1 MNDHQ
6 IMIIR
11 RSSNRSA
18 LLSDENFVVVT
29 GIDAPEDDLLIDK
42 FKSSYPDLTEQQ
54 RSSLQIITASC
65 SMSDRRKIYA
75 KPNVLFISGRIL
87 VVDLLANRI
96 PVHKI
101 NGLIVLNA
109 HRVVENCLEAFICRL
124 FRSKNRSGFIKGMS
138 ETAHSFCSEINRLDR
153 AMRYM
158 FLKRLSLWPRF
169 HVNVTESFQ
178 KRASP
183 EVIELRLP
191 LTELMKKIQYSLMQ
205 LISTCLKEIAR
216 SNLSILCDF
225 ENLSAENVIC
235 WNLRQYYARHFYPIW
250 HQLNPKTKRTLDDI
264 KLLKRL
270 LFSLTSDDCVTF
282 YQMVTSIQDGI
293 KSLSMNSVISDWIFW
308 EPTEVF
314 FVSAKKRLELPVPA
328 NRRDRPIRPDDEEL
342 FGSDEE
348 ETNRAVVD
356 DDLELATLENNQKW
370 DTFYDV
376 MQEIKA
382 SITSDQEMMV
392 TVFVLVENDRTAEK
406 LEQVLESGSRNVLR
420 EMLQRKKKSF
430 QDLIAEIQTDDSES
444 QNVEDAE
451 AANPDDL
458 SQGANANVTM
468 MTQTV
473 TVKNSETGED
483 QQVLLNVVF
492 HCFRTEAPLSF
503 ENKLYYYKPWYTIF
517 YDYNIACIRMLE
529 VYQAAYCSPKICR
542 IYLLIYDGSA
552 EEQKY
557 FSNLKLEKDNFERL
571 IREKCSMVIPVER
584 DGRSGLNLDLIRGQL
599 DHDSVL
605 ENSHRDQSK
614 NLERLK
620 LNENL
625 YFCEDCLQQVE
636 DDDYAM
642 SSAEEEDEPAPSEE
656 GPKLCAGCHRMNRNQ
671 VIRQKVIVDMREFR
685 SVLPAIIHK
694 RGLDVVPATI
704 SIGDYILTPDVCV
717 ERKSISD
724 LTQSLQS
731 GRLYSQC
738 KMMLRHYKKAFL
750 LIEFDQKRSFSMK
763 GKYWSSDRN
772 DTSIQSEYNI
782 MSKLILLCVHFP
794 RLKLIWSPTPE
805 FSAEVFEQ
813 LKQGKEEPTVKKALN
828 IGDTE
833 LDPEYHEDRFDLQL
847 KDFLIQLNGV
857 NLANVHRIM
866 NGVENVAK
874 LVELSKEQLIKLL
887 DSPENGS
894 KLHAALHENHKN
906 FCANG
911 PPQSNRNARKVFK
924 KL

>member
-1 MNDHQ
+1 
-6 IMIIR
+6 
-11 RSSNRSA
+11 
-18 LLSDENFVVVT
+18 
-29 GIDAPEDDLLIDK
+29 
-42 FKSSYPDLTEQQ
+42 
-54 RSSLQIITASC
+54 
-65 SMSDRRKIYA
+65 MSDRRKIYA

-124 FRSKNRSGFIKGMS
+124 FRSKNRSGFIKGLS
-138 ETAHSFCSEINRLDR
+138 ESPYSFCTEINRLDR

-169 HVNVTESFQ
+169 HLNVTESFQ

-235 WNLRQYYARHFYPIW
+235 WNLRQYYARNFYPIW

-328 NRRDRPIRPDDEEL
+328 KRPRKQPEDEEL

-348 ETNRAVVD
+348 EQAPVMDN

-376 MQEIKA
+376 MQEIKT
-382 SITSDQEMMV
+382 SITSDQEMV

-406 LEQVLESGSRNVLR
+406 LEQVLETGSKNVLK
-420 EMLQRKKKSF
+420 EMLRRKKKSF
-430 QDLIAEIQTDDSES
+430 QELIAEIQTDDTET
-444 QNVEDAE
+444 QNAEDA
-451 AANPDDL
+451 D
-458 SQGANANVTM
+458 GANADGLLQAANVTM

-473 TVKNSETGED
+473 TVKNNETGED

-492 HCFRTEAPLSF
+492 HCFGSETPLSF

-517 YDYNIACIRMLE
+517 YDYNIACIRSLE
-529 VYQAAYCSPKICR
+529 VYQAAYCSPKVCR

-584 DGRSGLNLDLIRGQL
+584 DGKSGLNLDLIRGQQ

-614 NLERLK
+614 NVERLR

-625 YFCEDCLQQVE
+625 YFCEDCLQQAE

-642 SSAEEEDEPAPSEE
+642 SSADEEDPTPKPEE

-704 SIGDYILTPDVCV
+704 SIGDYILTPDICV

-738 KMMLRHYKKAFL
+738 KMMLRHYQKAFL

-763 GKYWSSDRN
+763 GKYWNSDRN

-794 RLKLIWSPTPE
+794 RLKLIWSPMPE

-813 LKQGKEEPTVKKALN
+813 LKKGRPEPTVKKALH

-847 KDFLIQLNGV
+847 KDFLLSLNGV

-866 NGVENVAK
+866 NGVENVTK
-874 LVELSKEQLIKLL
+874 LVELSRQQLIQLL
-887 DSPENGS
+887 DSPENGD
-894 KLHAALHENHKN
+894 KLYSALHDNHKN

-911 PPQSNRNARKVFK
+911 PQNRNAARKVFRK
-924 KL
+924 I